1 MCSERR
7 KSIWKN
13 EKGRKYYGSGFKI
26 ARIAMVSEQLGTK
39 GTFRLFVSSAQVDR
53 GEDRPARF
61 IIIAPDDF
69 SAYSGNVP

>member
-1 MCSERR
+1 MDLDLRSRASRWFQNSWEQRERFASLFR
-7 KSIWKN
+7 
-13 EKGRKYYGSGFKI
+13 
-26 ARIAMVSEQLGTK
+26 QL
-39 GTFRLFVSSAQVDR
+39 VDR

>member
-1 MCSERR
+1 MDLDLRSRASR
-7 KSIWKN
+7 WFQNK
-13 EKGRKYYGSGFKI
+13 
-26 ARIAMVSEQLGTK
+26 LGTK